1 MGPLYLRKLVIM
13 IIESRVSS
21 SRYPGFFRWAIGL
34 LVFTSALMTV
44 DNVKASCGD
53 YLHGFNQPS
62 VVADHLVGDHL
73 NEGSLPVHNAPSK
86 RPSCNGPFCQQVPFV
101 PTDRP
106 QPETRTSEVKELHP
120 CEKIELIITD
130 EWSLLER
137 VRDVLPNPPDLD
149 RLDRPPRP

>member
-1 MGPLYLRKLVIM
+1 
-13 IIESRVSS
+13 
-21 SRYPGFFRWAIGL
+21 
-34 LVFTSALMTV
+34 MTV

-86 RPSCNGPFCQQVPFV
+86 RPTCTGPFCRQVPFV
-101 PTDRP
+101 PQDHP
-106 QPETRTSEVKELHP
+106 QPETRTSRVKELYSR
-120 CEKIELIITD
+120 EKLEFVITD

-137 VRDVLPNPPDLD
+137 LRDVLPNPPDLD